1 MTVVK
6 GLAHPGGEKL
16 WLAGRVTARP
26 LIAPATPADAGEIL
40 TVQRAA
46 YLAEAQRYADPFL
59 PPLTETL
66 DEVRTALSGPQTVL
80 TARLRN
86 RLVGSVR
93 VHVDGDI
100 AYVGRLAVAPDQQ
113 GRGIGGRLL
122 RAVETVA
129 GARVSRFT
137 LCTGADSAGSLRL
150 YQRYGYRLVG
160 HDRDPNGVP
169 MVLLE
174 KTVPSRC

>member
-1 MTVVK
+1 M
-6 GLAHPGGEKL
+6 AL
-16 WLAGRVTARP
+16 WLAGPVTARP

-40 TVQRAA
+40 TVQLAA

-66 DEVRTALSGPQTVL
+66 DEIRAVLAGPQTVL
-80 TARLRN
+80 TARLGH

-93 VHVDGDI
+93 VRVDGVI
-100 AYVGRLAVAPDQQ
+100 ASIGRLAVVPDQQ

-129 GARVSRFT
+129 GARVCRFT
-137 LCTGADSAGSLRL
+137 LFTGAESVRSQRL
-150 YQRYGYRLVG
+150 YQRSGYRLVG
-160 HDRDPNGVP
+160 HDKDPNGVP
-169 MVLLE
+169 LVLLE